1 MQQYINH
8 NGKILPADQP
18 SVSHTNRAFR
28 YGDALF
34 ETIRITGGRPLFL
47 QDHVNRLVS
56 GLGVMKMQVPTN
68 LNPATLETLIL
79 DLAKRNNTG
88 SDGRA
93 RFSVYRNSGGFYTPT
108 DNQVSFLLEV
118 YPMEQRG
125 YELNAQGLAIGVFH
139 EFKKIPNAL
148 ASIKSANSAVYVM
161 AGVYKTQHHLDDCLL
176 INDKMQIIES
186 IGSNIFAVKNSVL
199 YTPPLSE
206 GCVNGVMRKQ
216 IMEISAASRIPVYEV
231 PVPQSVLLNSDEL
244 FLTNTIKGI
253 EWVVSYRQKRYFNKI
268 SRFLVEKLNESLQR

>member
-1 MQQYINH
+1 M
-8 NGKILPADQP
+8 
-18 SVSHTNRAFR
+18 
-28 YGDALF
+28 
-34 ETIRITGGRPLFL
+34 FL